1 MKKTLLSLVTILCYI
16 SNVFAQDT
24 CSKYYPFEEGTSL
37 EYTVYNKKDK
47 ADGTT
52 TYKVEKVSRE
62 GDTTI
67 AAMNLT
73 FTDGKGKSV
82 YNNDYKISCSGDKVQ
97 IDYKSLFPA
106 QMMKQYKDM
115 NVEMDITG
123 SDIIIP
129 NLLTVGQELPDANV
143 IIEMKMGIKMKITVN
158 TTNRKVISEETIT
171 TPAGTFNCMIMTE
184 TVSSKVMGSKNTSTS
199 KAWVA
204 EGVGLVKQETYNK
217 KGALSGRFELTK
229 VSK

>member
-1 MKKTLLSLVTILCYI
+1 MLCYL

-37 EYTVYNKKDK
+37 EYTLYNKKDK
-47 ADGTT
+47 VDGIT
-52 TYKVEKVSRE
+52 TYNVEKVSQE
-62 GDTTI
+62 GDIMI

-73 FTDGKGKSV
+73 FTDAKGKSV
-82 YNNDYKISCSGDKVQ
+82 YNNDYEISCSGDKVH

-106 QMMKQYKDM
+106 QIMKQYKDM

-129 NLLTVGQELPDANV
+129 NLLTIGQELPDANV
-143 IIEMKMGIKMKITVN
+143 AIEMKMGIKMKMNVN
-158 TTNRKVISEETIT
+158 TTNRKVIGEETIT

-184 TVSSKVMGSKNTSTS
+184 TISSKVMGSKNTSTS

-204 EGVGLVKQETYNK
+204 EGVGLVKQETYTK
-217 KGALSGRFELTK
+217 KGTLSSRFKLTK